1 MSQLRKLIDWIPAF
15 RSDKRAMAQTP
26 EFKATHTFKVSHE
39 NAEVLEA
46 YLRKELGFKPEDIK
60 TRACFPKYHSASSPG
75 ANVTTLLGNK
85 RQRA

>member
-1 MSQLRKLIDWIPAF
+1 
-15 RSDKRAMAQTP
+15 MAQTP

-60 TRACFPKYHSASSPG
+60 TRETNAKGLEVMLPRSLSKEEYDK
-75 ANVTTLLGNK
+75 V
-85 RQRA
+85 RQNFEDKENERGEKDAKDKPVEE